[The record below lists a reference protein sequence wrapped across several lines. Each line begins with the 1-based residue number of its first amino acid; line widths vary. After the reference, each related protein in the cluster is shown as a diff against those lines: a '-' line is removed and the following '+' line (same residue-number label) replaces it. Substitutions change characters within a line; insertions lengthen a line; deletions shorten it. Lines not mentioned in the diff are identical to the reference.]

1 MACIAACL
9 LFWCG
14 VEVWLARLPDEPDP
28 IPVTTLLMALDRL
41 PGPEAGPKRPL
52 VTGPIDVQS
61 LDSAG
66 WVAAGLTPKQAASAL
81 RYRAAVGGFVNEEV
95 LRRMRV
101 LPKGW
106 MERYGDQLRFPEP
119 PPTEPTPSKE
129 SGRSQQMTTSGEGP
143 SARRRA
149 AAPEEPV
156 DLNRTDSLT
165 LLRMKGVGPWVA
177 GRILEARRK
186 WGGFAAPEQL
196 QEALGWDSLANVLLS
211 RFEANAADV
220 VQRCPDSLSASD
232 WQDIPGVSRKEA
244 EVLALYVSLHGAP
257 GGNVSGCLGVRDS
270 VLRQVAI
277 YLRPCGEK

>member
-1 MACIAACL
+1 
-9 LFWCG
+9 
-14 VEVWLARLPDEPDP
+14 
-28 IPVTTLLMALDRL
+28 
-41 PGPEAGPKRPL
+41 
-52 VTGPIDVQS
+52 
-61 LDSAG
+61 
-66 WVAAGLTPKQAASAL
+66 
-81 RYRAAVGGFVNEEV
+81 
-95 LRRMRV
+95 MRV

-244 EVLALYVSLHGAP
+244 EVLARYVALHGAP